1 MLLTLLAIPG
11 AESTGAPMQL
21 GNRQSTQDTHNLIT
35 SGAAHGQLAQH
46 CSGAVY
52 QAAFVVVLNMA
63 GAHRARAADRRT
75 CSTLTW
81 PGRTLTALFRSVLP
95 RGGARHGRGALSQH
109 CSGVVCHEVVLNM
122 TGAQS
127 DLQLLVPDQ
136 IPSL

>member
-52 QAAFVVVLNMA
+52 QAAFVVVHDMA
-63 GAHRARAADRRT
+63 GARSHSIVQEWSATRWS
-75 CSTLTW
+75 ST
-81 PGRTLTALFRSVLP
+81 
-95 RGGARHGRGALSQH
+95 
-109 CSGVVCHEVVLNM
+109 
-122 TGAQS
+122 
-127 DLQLLVPDQ
+127 
-136 IPSL
+136 